1 MKPRILTI
9 LMAAVFAS
17 GGAEL
22 PQLGIAPAA
31 AMDWLTPHLD
41 SQRYNNNIRR
51 RQQQMQR
58 KGTSRYQRGRPAISP
73 GPDPVRRQQLM
84 RQIEP
89 EYWRRVRAHG
99 KASADR
105 WLKRTAY
112 QLGVEEGR
120 RARRQLQ

>member
-1 MKPRILTI
+1 MKLRALAI
-9 LMAAVFAS
+9 LMAVAFAAGS
-17 GGAEL
+17 TELLMLGAR
-22 PQLGIAPAA
+22 PAA
-31 AMDWLTPHLD
+31 AMDWLTPHLE
-41 SQRYNNNIRR
+41 SQRFNNNLRR
-51 RQQQMQR
+51 RQQQMKR
-58 KGTSRYQRGRPAISP
+58 KAAPRYQSGRAATSP

-84 RQIEP
+84 REIEP